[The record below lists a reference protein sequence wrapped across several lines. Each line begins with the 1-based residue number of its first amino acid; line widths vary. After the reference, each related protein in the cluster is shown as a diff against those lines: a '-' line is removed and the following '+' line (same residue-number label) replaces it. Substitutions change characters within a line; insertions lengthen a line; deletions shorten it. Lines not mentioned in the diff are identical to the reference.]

1 MTIIPLIKFNSCISF
16 FSFPVAGGTNVN
28 KESYA
33 GRKDTNSNLKQVEQ
47 GTQEP
52 EHQGELKW

>member
-1 MTIIPLIKFNSCISF
+1 MFNAYI
-16 FSFPVAGGTNVN
+16 FSFSFLVAGWTNVN

-33 GRKDTNSNLKQVEQ
+33 GRKDTNSNLKQGEQ

-52 EHQGELKW
+52 EHQGEELKW